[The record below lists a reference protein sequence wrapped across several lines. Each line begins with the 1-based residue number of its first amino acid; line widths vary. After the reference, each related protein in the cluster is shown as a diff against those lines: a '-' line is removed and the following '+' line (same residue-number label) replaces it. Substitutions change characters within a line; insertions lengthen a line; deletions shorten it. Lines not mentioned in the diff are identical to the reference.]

1 MKKRTVILS
10 ICLLLGILVVAWVM
24 PDEEPIAQTG
34 QKSLPPKP
42 IKRQVL
48 QASTIENPF
57 MQEFLADFEREIHQL
72 MASSGA
78 PGAAIAVVRDSSVI
92 YLKGFGVRA
101 VGTTDSVDA
110 ETVFRLASVSKCFA
124 PVLTGMLVEDHVLAW
139 DDKIIQ
145 YVPDF
150 ALKSREQTEKLN
162 LKHILSHTVGLP
174 YHTYTN
180 LVEDGEDLHS
190 MLFKLR
196 DVNLINKVGTVY
208 SYQNV
213 AYSLISEVVHSATGK
228 TYEQL
233 MMERVFEPLHMDH
246 ASISYDSIS
255 KNGNVA
261 LPHRHT
267 RSGMIPTP
275 IHSTY
280 YNVAPAGGINASA
293 SDMAQW
299 IRALLGHRNNVVPNT
314 VLDEVFTPVV
324 KAPYRNR
331 NFRKWMH
338 PTGSFYALGW
348 RVLNFKERTVFY
360 HGGYVNGYRSELAI
374 DRVENMGVCLLTNVA
389 GPLADNA
396 VPLFYKCYEKHRARI
411 EAWAV
416 AHEPALAAT
425 HTPPTTPEPL

>member
-1 MKKRTVILS
+1 MKKKTIILS
-10 ICLLLGILVVAWVM
+10 VGLLLGIWVAAWLM
-24 PDEEPIAQTG
+24 PDREPVAQNAPPAAL
-34 QKSLPPKP
+34 LPPL
-42 IKRQVL
+42 KRHVL
-48 QASTIENPF
+48 QACEVENPHLR
-57 MQEFLADFEREIHQL
+57 EFLLEYEQEIRSLIH
-72 MASSGA
+72 SSEA
-78 PGAAIAVVRDSSVI
+78 PGAAIAIVKDTSVI
-92 YLKGFGVRA
+92 FLKGFGVRA
-101 VGTTDSVDA
+101 AGSIDSVNT

-124 PVLTGMLVEDHVLAW
+124 PVLTGMLVEDHVLSW
-139 DDKIIQ
+139 NDKIIQ

-150 ALKSREQTEKLN
+150 ELKSREQTEKLN
-162 LKHILSHTVGLP
+162 LRHILSHTVGLP

-180 LVEDGEDLHS
+180 LVEEGEDLHS
-190 MLFKLR
+190 MLLKLR

-233 MMERVFEPLHMDH
+233 MTERIFQPLHMDH

-255 KNGNVA
+255 RNQNVA
-261 LPHRHT
+261 LPHKHT

-280 YNVAPAGGINASA
+280 YNVAPAGGINASV

-299 IRALLGHRNNVVPNT
+299 IRALLGHRSNIIPNNVLN
-314 VLDEVFTPVV
+314 EVFTPVV

-331 NFRKWMH
+331 NFRKWMR

-348 RVLNFKERTVFY
+348 RVLNFQERTVFY

-374 DRVENMGVCLLTNVA
+374 DRIENLGVCVLTNVA

-396 VPLFYKCYEKHRARI
+396 VPIFYKCYLKYQDRIRAWD
-411 EAWAV
+411 ES
-416 AHEPALAAT
+416 HTPALAAT
-425 HTPPTTPEPL
+425 GIHATPEAL

>member
-1 MKKRTVILS
+1 MKKKTIILS
-10 ICLLLGILVVAWVM
+10 AGLLLSLLIAAWLIPDRGPVAQSARPV
-24 PDEEPIAQTG
+24 
-34 QKSLPPKP
+34 SLPRPLL
-42 IKRQVL
+42 KRHVL
-48 QASTIENPF
+48 QACEVENPHLR
-57 MQEFLADFEREIHQL
+57 EFLSEYEREIRELIH
-72 MASSGA
+72 SSET
-78 PGAAIAVVRDSSVI
+78 PGAAVAIVKDTAVI
-92 YLKGFGVRA
+92 FLKGFGLRA
-101 VGTTDSVDA
+101 AGSTDSVNS

-139 DDKIIQ
+139 NDKIIQ

-150 ALKSREQTEKLN
+150 ELKSREQTEKLN

-180 LVEDGEDLHS
+180 LVEEGEDLHS
-190 MLFKLR
+190 MLLKLR
-196 DVNLINKVGTVY
+196 DVNMINKVGTVY

-213 AYSLISEVVHSATGK
+213 AYSLISEVIHSATGK

-233 MMERVFEPLHMDH
+233 MTERVFQPLHMDH

-255 KNGNVA
+255 KNHNVA
-261 LPHRHT
+261 LPHKHT

-280 YNVAPAGGINASA
+280 YNVAPAGGINASV

-299 IRALLGHRNNVVPNT
+299 IRALLGHRSDIIPNS

-324 KAPYRNR
+324 KAPYKNR

-348 RVLNFKERTVFY
+348 RVLNFKEKTVFY

-374 DRVENMGVCLLTNVA
+374 DRAENLGVCVLTNVA

-396 VPLFYKCYEKHRARI
+396 VPIFYKCYQKYQDRIRAWD
-411 EAWAV
+411 EA
-416 AHEPALAAT
+416 HMPALAAT
-425 HTPPTTPEPL
+425 SIPTTPGSL